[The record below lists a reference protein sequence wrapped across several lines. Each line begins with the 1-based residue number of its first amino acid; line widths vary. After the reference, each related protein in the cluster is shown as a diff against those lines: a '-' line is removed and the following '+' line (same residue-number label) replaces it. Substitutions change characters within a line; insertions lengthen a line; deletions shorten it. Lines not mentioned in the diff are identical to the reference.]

1 MDQEGGGEGE
11 EEVIDVTIPV
21 QALVQDGR
29 LYIPGGKGKHNIIGF
44 YVSFLRSKELASRAK
59 KKRVKKGRR
68 REKTMMMLDADWGCA

>member
-11 EEVIDVTIPV
+11 EEVIDVTVPV

-44 YVSFLRSKELASRAK
+44 YVSFLRFRELSSRAK
-59 KKRVKKGRR
+59 KKKGEKGKKK
-68 REKTMMMLDADWGCA
+68 RENYDDAGC

>member
-11 EEVIDVTIPV
+11 EEEIIDVTIPV

-59 KKRVKKGRR
+59 KKKKGEKGKKK
-68 REKTMMMLDADWGCA
+68 RENHDDAGC

>member
-11 EEVIDVTIPV
+11 EEVIDVTVPV

-44 YVSFLRSKELASRAK
+44 YVSFFAFQRAVEQGQK
-59 KKRVKKGRR
+59 KKG
-68 REKTMMMLDADWGCA
+68 

>member
-44 YVSFLRSKELASRAK
+44 YVSFLRSKELSSRAK
-59 KKRVKKGRR
+59 KKKGGKGEEEER
-68 REKTMMMLDADWGCA
+68 KL